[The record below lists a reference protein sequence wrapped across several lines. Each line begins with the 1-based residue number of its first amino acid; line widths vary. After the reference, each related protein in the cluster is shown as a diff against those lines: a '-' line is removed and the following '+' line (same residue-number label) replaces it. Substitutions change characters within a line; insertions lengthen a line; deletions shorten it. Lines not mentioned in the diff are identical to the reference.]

1 MRYAAAAALI
11 LLASCGTGDKPSPR
25 PDPVEI
31 RVESNPNNVTLP
43 AFPAPPTTVPALIP
57 GDLIEIKVFQQP
69 DLCMTLRIP
78 PVGSFNYPLIGTVRA
93 SGRTP
98 GSLESLLRD
107 KLGAKFLHDPSVTV
121 TVQEHA
127 PRMVYIMGGV
137 QKPGSYPF
145 PATQR
150 MTILQLVSIAGG
162 YTDRALKESAQIV
175 RRRGNGSREVIALSM
190 VAIEQAV
197 AKGRANADLELQP
210 DDQVVIQSAARVVHV
225 LGYVKNAGPYDLPLD
240 TRITASMAVSKA
252 GGCTKFADPS
262 NIQVLRRPPTGD
274 LVKIPFDL
282 DSFVEGNRNEDVE
295 LQPGDVI
302 WVPEGG
308 IW

>member
-1 MRYAAAAALI
+1 MKYAAPGILI
-11 LLASCGTGDKPSPR
+11 LLASCCPEQKPGPR
-25 PDPVEI
+25 PEPVEI
-31 RVESNPNNVTLP
+31 RVESNPGGVTLP
-43 AFPAPPTTVPALIP
+43 AFPAPPSTVPALIP

-69 DLCMTLRIP
+69 DLSMTLRIP
-78 PVGSFNYPLIGTVRA
+78 PSGSFNYPLIGTVRA
-93 SGRTP
+93 AGRTP
-98 GSLESLLRD
+98 GSLESLLRE
-107 KLGAKFLHDPSVTV
+107 KLGEKYLVDPSVTV

-137 QKPGSYPF
+137 QKPGSYDF

-150 MTILQLVSIAGG
+150 MTILQLISIAGG

-175 RRRGNGSREVIALSM
+175 RRRENGSREVIALSM
-190 VAIEQAV
+190 AAVEQAV
-197 AKGRANADLELQP
+197 AKGRASADLELQP

-262 NIQVLRRPPTGD
+262 GIQILRRPPTGD

-282 DSFVEGNRNEDVE
+282 NSFVKGNRDQDVE